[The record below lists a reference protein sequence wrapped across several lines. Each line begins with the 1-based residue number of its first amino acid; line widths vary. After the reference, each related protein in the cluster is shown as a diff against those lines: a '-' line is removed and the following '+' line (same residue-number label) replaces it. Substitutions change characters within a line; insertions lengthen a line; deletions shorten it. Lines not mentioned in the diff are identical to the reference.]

1 MNARRILAASLLVL
15 AAGAAAG
22 PAADIPA
29 SPAGEAIYL
38 QGALSS
44 GAPLEGIREGGGVT
58 TQGAAAACV
67 NCHQRSG
74 LGSREGEISIPP
86 ITGEYLFHSRAHGP
100 DAPVLPYVES
110 MHGNRDPYT
119 DITLARAIRAGLD
132 SQGRP
137 LGYLMPRY
145 ALGDEDMAALIA
157 YLKSLTVQ
165 HTPGVTDAVLHLAT
179 IFTPDADP
187 VKRRGVID
195 VLQHFVTEQHAS
207 PLAPSP
213 RMWASGR
220 TEYSKSMYMA
230 NLRWQLHVWD
240 LTGPASRW
248 QAQLAKHL
256 AEEPVFAVLSGLG
269 GSNWAPVH
277 EFCERNGLPCL
288 FPNVE
293 VPVTADR
300 DFYTLYFSK
309 GVLLEAQLIAGRLRE
324 SGDRGPGGV
333 VQQVYRAG
341 DSGEPAAHALAAAL
355 RGHGIIVRDHALGPG
370 TGGLGLAEALS
381 GTGSSKTLV
390 LWLRP
395 SDIAALGK
403 VRPTPA
409 TVYMSGLM
417 GGLEDS
423 PLPASWRTHTFLAY
437 PMDLPD
443 RRGAR
448 LDYPLGWFSFRHIPI
463 VAEPVQADTYLAC
476 SLLVDVLHHDMAD
489 SLVRPYLIEQL
500 QRMVEH
506 RLITGYYPHLS
517 LATNQRFAS
526 KGGYIA
532 HFADASSTRLVADS
546 GWIVPED
553 GVIVAAN

>member
-74 LGSREGEISIPP
+74 LGSREGQISIPP
-86 ITGEYLFHSRAHGP
+86 VTGEYLFHSRAHGP
-100 DAPVLPYVES
+100 DAPLLPYVES

-119 DITLARAIRAGLD
+119 DTTLARAIRAGLD

-145 ALGDEDMAALIA
+145 ALSDEDMVALIA

-165 HTPGVTDAVLHLAT
+165 HTPGVTDTVLHLAT

-269 GSNWAPVH
+269 GNWAPVH

-293 VPVTADR
+293 VPVTADH
-300 DFYTLYFSK
+300 DFYSLYFSK

-355 RGHGIIVRDHALGPG
+355 RGHGIIVRDHALAPG
-370 TGGLGLAEALS
+370 TGGRGLAEALS
-381 GTGSSKTLV
+381 GTRSSQTLV

-403 VRPTPA
+403 VRPAPA

-526 KGGYIA
+526 KGGYFA
-532 HFADASSTRLVADS
+532 HFADTSGTRLVADS

>member
-1 MNARRILAASLLVL
+1 
-15 AAGAAAG
+15 
-22 PAADIPA
+22 
-29 SPAGEAIYL
+29 
-38 QGALSS
+38 
-44 GAPLEGIREGGGVT
+44 
-58 TQGAAAACV
+58 
-67 NCHQRSG
+67 
-74 LGSREGEISIPP
+74 
-86 ITGEYLFHSRAHGP
+86 
-100 DAPVLPYVES
+100 
-110 MHGNRDPYT
+110 
-119 DITLARAIRAGLD
+119 
-132 SQGRP
+132 
-137 LGYLMPRY
+137 
-145 ALGDEDMAALIA
+145 
-157 YLKSLTVQ
+157 
-165 HTPGVTDAVLHLAT
+165 
-179 IFTPDADP
+179 
-187 VKRRGVID
+187 
-195 VLQHFVTEQHAS
+195 
-207 PLAPSP
+207 
-213 RMWASGR
+213 
-220 TEYSKSMYMA
+220 MYMA
-230 NLRWQLHVWD
+230 NLRWRLHVWD

-256 AEEPVFAVLSGLG
+256 AEEPVFAVLSGLS

-293 VPVTADR
+293 VPVIGDHN
-300 DFYTLYFSK
+300 FYSLYFSQ
-309 GVLLEAQLIAGRLRE
+309 GVLLEAQLIATRLRE

-333 VQQVYRAG
+333 VQQIYRAG

-355 RGHGIIVRDHALGPG
+355 RGHGITVRDHALAPG
-370 TGGLGLAEALS
+370 ADGRGLAEALR
-381 GTGSSKTLV
+381 GTGSSKKLV

-403 VRPTPA
+403 LRPTPA
-409 TVYMSGLM
+409 AVYMSGLM

-448 LDYPLGWFSFRHIPI
+448 LDYPLGWFLFRHIPI

-489 SLVRPYLIEQL
+489 SLVQPYLIEQL

-532 HFADASSTRLVADS
+532 HFAAASGTRLVADS